1 MKFNLFYIGAI
12 CSVALSACSSK
23 EKEPSNKK
31 ITFTDDQLKG
41 IDYSASKK
49 RPVLGELSLNGK
61 VVPDENNLVNVYP
74 MMGGKVIDVN
84 FEIGDLVDLKKSLIS
99 LNSGEARE
107 FEKEY
112 LAAQDEY
119 ELANKGYEIQLEL
132 NKSKFSS
139 ARELAYAKKD
149 LEISK
154 AELAR
159 LKEVYKVYSIT
170 DVGKYVIKSPVA
182 GFILE
187 KKVGPNMQIR
197 SDATDYL
204 FSVARLDEV
213 FIAFD
218 IYEKDISKVKKSQSI
233 QIQLLSNPDSV
244 FVGTITRIDNIIDP
258 ETGTV
263 KARVYLKNPGYTL
276 KPDMFCTGRL
286 LYSTNEEM
294 VSVNKKALIFD
305 KDKYFL
311 MIYHSKKNI
320 ETRQVEVYS
329 STDEFAYISSGLSV
343 GEKVITKK
351 QLYIYDALN
360 D

>member
-1 MKFNLFYIGAI
+1 MKSNVLMLGAI
-12 CSVALSACSSK
+12 CSLLFVSCSTEKK
-23 EKEPSNKK
+23 EEKKGKIVLTKE
-31 ITFTDDQLKG
+31 QLKG
-41 IDYSASKK
+41 IEYSNSEI
-49 RPVLGELSLNGK
+49 RPVMGELVLNGK

-74 MMGGKVIDVN
+74 MIGGKVTDVN
-84 FEIGDLVDLKKSLIS
+84 FEIGDLVDLEKTLIT

-107 FEKEY
+107 FEKEF

-119 ELANKGYEIQLEL
+119 ELAKKGYDIQLEL

-149 LEISK
+149 LEIAK

-159 LKEVYKVYSIT
+159 LREVYKVYSIT
-170 DVGKYVIKSPVA
+170 EGGKYVIKSPVA

-197 SDATDYL
+197 SDANDYL

-218 IYEKDISKVKKSQSI
+218 IYERDISKVKKGQSI
-233 QIQLLSNPDSV
+233 QIQLLSNPDS
-244 FVGTITRIDNIIDP
+244 TIVATVKRIENIIDP
-258 ETGTV
+258 ETRTV
-263 KARVYLKNPGYTL
+263 KARVYLKNPNYQL
-276 KPDMFCTGRL
+276 KPHMFCTGKL
-286 LYSTNEEM
+286 TYKTNGEM
-294 VSVNKKALIFD
+294 VSVDKKSLIFD
-305 KDKYFL
+305 NNKYFV
-311 MIYHSKKNI
+311 MIYHSKDNI
-320 ETRQVEVYS
+320 ETRQVEVHS
-329 STDEFAYISSGLSV
+329 STDQFTYISSGLSA

>member
-1 MKFNLFYIGAI
+1 MKYKILLVGTLCSLLFVS
-12 CSVALSACSSK
+12 CSTEKK
-23 EKEPSNKK
+23 EEKK
-31 ITFTDDQLKG
+31 GKVVLTSEQLKG
-41 IDYSASKK
+41 IEYGTSEV
-49 RPVLGELSLNGK
+49 RPIMGELTLNGK

-74 MMGGKVIDVN
+74 MIGGKVIDVN
-84 FEIGDLVDLKKSLIS
+84 FEIGDLVDLEKTLIT

-119 ELANKGYEIQLEL
+119 ELAKKGYEIQLEL

-149 LEISK
+149 MELAK

-170 DVGKYVIKSPVA
+170 DGGKYVIKSPVA

-197 SDATDYL
+197 SDADDYL

-218 IYEKDISKVKKSQSI
+218 IYERDIAKVKKGQTI
-233 QIQLLSNPDSV
+233 NIQLLSNPDSTI
-244 FVGTITRIDNIIDP
+244 VGTVKRIENIIDP
-258 ETGTV
+258 ETRTV
-263 KARVYLKNPGYTL
+263 KARVYLKNPGYGL
-276 KPDMFCTGRL
+276 KPHMFCTGKL
-286 LYSTNEEM
+286 LYQTKGEM
-294 VSVNKKALIFD
+294 VAVDKKALIFD
-305 KDKYFL
+305 NNKYFL
-311 MIYHSKKNI
+311 MIYHSNSNI

-329 STDEFAYISSGLSV
+329 STEQYAYISSGLSP